1 MLESYWIV
9 IKFND
14 HCWIR
19 KVESESILTVY
30 ERRNILPSLFDS
42 IYERALSID
51 FEDITI
57 VISSPSRLD
66 FFFLVYDRRWY
77 CLKNCSRSFRLSLV
91 HKSFVCNNR
100 KRNAKT
106 SMRSEQNENYS
117 SISFYNQVKTIELFH
132 FFSLSSAFGI
142 FHIYIQIRRIR
153 NIVDYFQFNCCN
165 ASALVI

>member
-1 MLESYWIV
+1 MREEIFYLHY
-9 IKFND
+9 
-14 HCWIR
+14 
-19 KVESESILTVY
+19 SIQFTNVLC
-30 ERRNILPSLFDS
+30 RLISKISLSSSVLHLDS
-42 IYERALSID
+42 I
-51 FEDITI
+51 F
-57 VISSPSRLD
+57 

-132 FFSLSSAFGI
+132 FFFSLSSAFGI